1 MSLPKKIIQG
11 FIAGDETAVA
21 EVFEEYKNL
30 LYFIIATY
38 VSNPSD
44 CDDLLSE
51 TFLKALEHKTEL
63 RDLDKLRPF
72 LCSIAKNE
80 ALSFLRKNAP
90 MDSMVIEEMYGEED
104 KKNVLLNILEP
115 LLSDKE
121 AIVTYY
127 RAVFSYSWKE
137 IVEMTG
143 IPESTARLLYRQ
155 AKEKLRKELA

>member
-1 MSLPKKIIQG
+1 
-11 FIAGDETAVA
+11 
-21 EVFEEYKNL
+21 
-30 LYFIIATY
+30 
-38 VSNPSD
+38 
-44 CDDLLSE
+44 
-51 TFLKALEHKTEL
+51 
-63 RDLDKLRPF
+63 
-72 LCSIAKNE
+72 
-80 ALSFLRKNAP
+80 
-90 MDSMVIEEMYGEED
+90 MYGEED